1 VSGFALC
8 EKSSVS
14 EKHVLQKEV
23 LEYELEQLRMAR
35 RRAKDD
41 SLRAMV
47 IAEREVAIQ
56 AEIEKLEREAA

>member
-1 VSGFALC
+1 M
-8 EKSSVS
+8 S
-14 EKHVLQKEV
+14 EKDKVKKDVLDF
-23 LEYELEQLRMAR
+23 ELEQLRMAR

-56 AEIEKLEREAA
+56 AEIEEIKKGALA

>member
-1 VSGFALC
+1 M
-8 EKSSVS
+8 S
-14 EKHVLQKEV
+14 EKQKVKREV

-56 AEIEKLEREAA
+56 REIAELEQGEAA